1 MLNQPLRIVF
11 LDSETLGPHTQ
22 LQAFSFPHELVSY
35 TKSTEAEA
43 IERCKTADIIISNKA
58 PVSAAVIAAAPKLC
72 LVAVAATGYNN
83 VDLHAC
89 KTRDIAVCNVRNY
102 AEHTVPEHTLA
113 LIFAL
118 RRSIFAYHQSVA
130 RGRWQEAQQFCYFDY
145 PIRDLAG
152 STLGIVGSGA
162 LGQSVAKLAQGLGMK
177 VQFAARKGSNAS
189 GEGKVS
195 FETMLRTS
203 DIISL
208 HCPLTPETTNL
219 LTATEFSMMDKRPL
233 VINTARGGLICEND
247 LADALRS
254 GQISGAGVDV
264 TTPEPPRDDNV
275 LFSLMDLPN
284 FIFTPHVAW
293 ASQEAVQ
300 ALADQVVGNVDAFVA
315 GNARNLVTV

>member
-22 LQAFSFPHELVSY
+22 LQAFSFPHELVCY
-35 TKSTEAEA
+35 EKSTEAQA

-58 PVSAAVIAAAPKLC
+58 PVSPAVIEAATSLK
-72 LVAVAATGYNN
+72 LVAIAATGYNN
-83 VDLHAC
+83 VALDTC
-89 KTRDIAVCNVRNY
+89 KNRNIVVCNVRNY

-118 RRSIFAYHQSVA
+118 RRSLLAYHQSVA
-130 RGRWQEAQQFCYFDY
+130 RGRWQESQQFCYFDY

-152 STLGIVGSGA
+152 STLGIIGSGA
-162 LGQSVAKLAQGLGMK
+162 LGQSVAKLAQGLGMT
-177 VQFAARKGSNAS
+177 VQFAARKGSNDVS
-189 GEGKVS
+189 DGKVS
-195 FETMLRTS
+195 FEHMLRTS

-208 HCPLTPETTNL
+208 HCPLTPETANL
-219 LTATEFSMMDKRPL
+219 LTAKEFAMMDKRPL
-233 VINTARGGLICEND
+233 VINTARGGLICEED
-247 LADALRS
+247 LAIALRS
-254 GQISGAGVDV
+254 GQISGAGIDV

-300 ALADQVVGNVDAFVA
+300 ALADQLVGNIEAFIA
-315 GNARNLVTV
+315 GTPRNVVM

>member
-22 LQAFSFPHELVSY
+22 LQAFSFPHELVCY
-35 TKSTEAEA
+35 EKSTEAQA

-58 PVSAAVIAAAPKLC
+58 PVSPAVIEAATSLK
-72 LVAVAATGYNN
+72 LVAIAATGYNN
-83 VDLHAC
+83 VALDAC
-89 KTRDIAVCNVRNY
+89 KNRNIVVCNVRNY

-118 RRSIFAYHQSVA
+118 RRSLFAYHQSVA
-130 RGRWQEAQQFCYFDY
+130 RGRWQESQQFCYFDY

-152 STLGIVGSGA
+152 STLGIIGSGA
-162 LGQSVAKLAQGLGMK
+162 LGQSVAKLAQGLGMT
-177 VQFAARKGSNAS
+177 VQFAARKGSHDVS
-189 GEGKVS
+189 DGKVS
-195 FETMLRTS
+195 FEHMLRTS

-208 HCPLTPETTNL
+208 HCPLTPETANL
-219 LTATEFSMMDKRPL
+219 LTAKEFAMMDKRPL
-233 VINTARGGLICEND
+233 VINTARGGLICEED
-247 LADALRS
+247 LAVALRS
-254 GQISGAGVDV
+254 GQISGAGIDV
-264 TTPEPPRDDNV
+264 TTPEPPRDDNM

-300 ALADQVVGNVDAFVA
+300 ALADQLVGNIEAFIA
-315 GNARNLVTV
+315 GTPRNVVM